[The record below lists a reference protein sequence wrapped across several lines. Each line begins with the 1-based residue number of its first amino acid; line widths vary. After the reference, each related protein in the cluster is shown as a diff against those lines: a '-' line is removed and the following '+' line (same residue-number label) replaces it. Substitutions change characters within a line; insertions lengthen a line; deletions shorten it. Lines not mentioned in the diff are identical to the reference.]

1 MQSNPPRG
9 FGCYLTTTTT
19 TTTPPTPTPPPPAP
33 SLTLLYCC
41 RFRSTDLRNA
51 RPVKFVDVHEAIVNR
66 LTVGSTNAS
75 LCPETCQD
83 HTCAGE
89 YHWSPELYH
98 TLPKVLVVAM
108 QKLSSLQWSA
118 PTVDL
123 GGVKYTLVAVA
134 FVKSGR
140 GSHYNCRVRNALG
153 TDSWFAYDDFVS
165 RGAFVPCSR
174 SKEPPSG

>member
-19 TTTPPTPTPPPPAP
+19 TTPPTPTPPPPAP
-33 SLTLLYCC
+33 SLPLLYCC
-41 RFRSTDLRNA
+41 RFRSTDLHNA

-66 LTVGSTNAS
+66 LTVGWTNAS

-98 TLPKVLVVAM
+98 TMPKVLVVAM
-108 QKLSSLQWSA
+108 QKFSSLQWHA
-118 PTVDL
+118 PTVEL
-123 GGVKYTLVAVA
+123 GGVRYTLVAVA
-134 FVKSGR
+134 FNKSGR

-153 TDSWFAYDDFVS
+153 TDSWFAYDDMVS
-165 RGAFVPCSR
+165 RGALVPCSR